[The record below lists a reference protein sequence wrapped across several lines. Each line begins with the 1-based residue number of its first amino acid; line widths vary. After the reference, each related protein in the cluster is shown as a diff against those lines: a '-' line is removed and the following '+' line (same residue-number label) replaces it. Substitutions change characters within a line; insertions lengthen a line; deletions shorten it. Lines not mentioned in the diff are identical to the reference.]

1 MVEMGNVKKTIKF
14 EGVSLIL
21 NAVIECTFNI
31 GTETI
36 NRNTST
42 IFEKF
47 PSLLLGTS
55 SDF

>member
-1 MVEMGNVKKTIKF
+1 MVQMGNVKKTIKF

-21 NAVIECTFNI
+21 NAVVECTFNI
-31 GTETI
+31 GTEKI
-36 NRNTST
+36 ARNSSV

-47 PSLLLGTS
+47 PELLTGTS

>member
-31 GTETI
+31 GTEKIT
-36 NRNTST
+36 RNTSV

-47 PSLLLGTS
+47 PELLLGTS